1 MASVKSTCYECDAN
15 CAIDVTLDNAGEP
28 VKIDGPDCPRCYVQL
43 DRRNH
48 PERLLYPLRRTGPR
62 GSGEFERISWDEAL
76 DTIAERLRATRDAHG
91 APAAAFFAG
100 YTKEARPQL
109 QRLAHAFGS
118 PNYLTESGCCFSATK
133 VAEEVTFGTKIKT
146 SSTVAS
152 DATRC
157 LLVWSTNPRGSIP
170 PFHQHALAAARPGCA
185 TVVVD
190 PRVTPLA
197 EQAEVHLQ
205 IRPGT
210 DGALALG
217 MHHLIFANGWQDQ
230 AFLDEWGSG
239 VEAFRDYVAEF
250 SPQRVAAI
258 CGIEEADLQRA
269 AELYATRSPA
279 QIMLSPTATVQH
291 SNGFQNHRAVTL
303 LAAVT
308 GNIDREGGNRFF
320 NDKVTPKPIDLFDH
334 CKQNLPPRIGD
345 ETFPVWTAHWPAAQS
360 MLLPDAILDGRPQP
374 VRALLAMGIN
384 TAMWPSSKR
393 MEEALGA
400 LDFFAAS
407 DFFHN
412 PATRMADIVLPAAT
426 SLERPALIAYPGC
439 NFRGE
444 LRYRHRAV
452 APRGEARADGEV
464 FLELGVRLG
473 MAEQFWNG
481 DLEASW
487 AEAAAGIPETIREQV
502 YNDPDGVTVFAKALD
517 DMVEHGFEE
526 GDRQYRLHGFRT
538 VSGKVEFDAAELRE
552 AGHDGLPVWREPA
565 ESPVSTPELAR
576 DYPLVLTSGARH
588 KHATHSQHQYLE
600 RMRRA
605 MPEPLVELHPE
616 DAAARGIADG
626 DTVEVRSPRG
636 RVAFVAKVTDRIKPG
651 VAHCQHGW
659 NHANVNELT
668 DDRNLDPI
676 SGFPAFKSLL
686 CEVERLHAGH
696 EQRLP
701 EAG

>member
-15 CAIDVTLDNAGEP
+15 CAIDVTLDATGEP
-28 VKIDGPDCPRCYVQL
+28 VAIDGPDCPRCYVQL

-62 GSGEFERISWDEAL
+62 GSGEFERTSWDEAL
-76 DTIAERLRATRDAHG
+76 GTIAGRLRATREEHG

-118 PNYLTESGCCFSATK
+118 PNYLTESGCCFSSTK

-170 PFHQHALAAARPGCA
+170 PFHQHPLAAARPGCA

-197 EQAEVHLQ
+197 REAEVHLQ

-217 MHHLIFANGWQDQ
+217 MHHLIFENGWQDQ
-230 AFLDEWGSG
+230 AFLDEWGNG
-239 VEAFRDYVAEF
+239 VAAFRDYVAEF
-250 SPQRVAAI
+250 PPERVAQI
-258 CGIEEADLQRA
+258 CGIDAADLKRA
-269 AELYATRSPA
+269 AELYAANAPA

-291 SNGFQNHRAVTL
+291 SNGFQNHRAVVL

-334 CKQNLPPRIGD
+334 CRENLPPRIGD

-360 MLLPDAILDGRPQP
+360 MLLPDAILEGQPQP

-384 TAMWPSSKR
+384 TAMWPNSRR
-393 MEEALGA
+393 MEQALGA

-426 SLERPALIAYPGC
+426 SLERAALIAYPGC

-444 LRYRHRAV
+444 LRYRRPAV
-452 APRGEARADGEV
+452 APRGEARPDGEV

-473 MAEQFWNG
+473 MAEPFWNG

-487 AEAAAGIPETIREQV
+487 AEAAEGIPETIREQV
-502 YNDPDGVTVFAKALD
+502 YNDPDGVTVFARALD
-517 DMVEHGFEE
+517 DMLAHGFEE
-526 GDRQYRLHGFRT
+526 GDRQYRINGFRT
-538 VSGKVEFDAAELRE
+538 VSGKVEFDAAELRA
-552 AGHDGLPVWREPA
+552 AGHDGLPVYREPA
-565 ESPVSTPELAR
+565 ESPVSTPELACN
-576 DYPLVLTSGARH
+576 YPLVLTSGARH
-588 KHATHSQHQYLE
+588 KHATHSQHQQLE

-605 MPEPLVELHPE
+605 MPEPLVELHPM

-668 DDRNLDPI
+668 DDRSLDPI

-686 CEVERLHAGH
+686 CEVERLAAGH
-696 EQRLP
+696 AKRQA

>member
-1 MASVKSTCYECDAN
+1 MATVKSTCYECDAN

-76 DTIAERLRATRDAHG
+76 DTIAERLRATREEHG

-118 PNYLTESGCCFSATK
+118 PNYLTESGCCFSSTK

-170 PFHQHALAAARPGCA
+170 LFHQHALAAARPGCA

-217 MHHLIFANGWQDQ
+217 MHHLIFENGWQDQ
-230 AFLDEWGSG
+230 AFLDEWGNG
-239 VEAFRDYVAEF
+239 VEAFREYVAEF
-250 SPQRVAAI
+250 PPERVAAI

-334 CKQNLPPRIGD
+334 CKENLPPRIGD

-360 MLLPDAILDGRPQP
+360 MLLPDAILDGRPQR
-374 VRALLAMGIN
+374 VRSLLAMGIN
-384 TAMWPSSKR
+384 TAMWPNSKR
-393 MEEALGA
+393 MEQALGA
-400 LDFFAAS
+400 LDFFAVS

-412 PATRMADIVLPAAT
+412 PATHMADIVLPAAT

-444 LRYRHRAV
+444 LRYRHQAV
-452 APRGEARADGEV
+452 APRGEARADAEV

-473 MAEQFWNG
+473 MGEQFWDG

-487 AEAAAGIPETIREQV
+487 AEAAEGIPETIREQV

-517 DMVEHGFEE
+517 DLVEHGFEE

-538 VSGKVEFDAAELRE
+538 VSGKVEFDAAELRA

-565 ESPVSTPELAR
+565 ESPLSTPELAR

-605 MPEPLVELHPE
+605 MPEPLVELHPQ

-659 NHANVNELT
+659 NHANINELT

-686 CEVERLHAGH
+686 CEVERLRAGH
-696 EQRLP
+696 EERLP